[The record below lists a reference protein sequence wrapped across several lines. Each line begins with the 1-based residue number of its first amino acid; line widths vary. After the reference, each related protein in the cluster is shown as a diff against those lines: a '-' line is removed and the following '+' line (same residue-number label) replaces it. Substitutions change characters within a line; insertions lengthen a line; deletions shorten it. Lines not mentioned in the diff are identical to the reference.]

1 MWTEAV
7 QIFQKYMG
15 TGLIVIWF
23 LAALVYVLLN
33 EKQRPKRIF
42 FVYMPVVMLL
52 IYFNPLFIGVFFSA
66 AESEIYFRMWWLVPV
81 IIVIAY
87 AAVSICD
94 RLRGRAK
101 GIFAVTAVALII
113 LSGKLVYSNPL
124 YSRAEN
130 SYHVPQSV
138 VEICDAIVVPGR
150 EVMAAFPSELILY
163 VRQYDPR
170 VCMPYGRD
178 DMGKY
183 YNAFYDAMQEKDI
196 DLEVIMPFAN
206 QTLCHYL
213 IFRDDKEILGNP
225 QDFGLEFF
233 ERIDG
238 YVIYRNS
245 NIPLEY

>member
-23 LAALVYVLLN
+23 LAALSYVLLN

-42 FVYMPVVMLL
+42 FVYMPVIMLL
-52 IYFNPLFIGVFFSA
+52 IYFNPLFVRVFFSVM
-66 AESEIYFRMWWLVPV
+66 ESEIYFRMWWLVPV

-87 AAVSICD
+87 AAVCICD
-94 RLRGRAK
+94 RLRGKGK
-101 GIFAVTAVALII
+101 GIFATTVVAMII

-130 SYHVPQSV
+130 SYHVPESV

-150 EVMAAFPSELILY
+150 EVMAAFPSELVLY
-163 VRQYDPR
+163 VRQYAPR

-178 DMGKY
+178 DMGQY
-183 YNAFYDAMQEKDI
+183 YDDFYHAMQEDEI

-206 QTLCHYL
+206 EKLCHYL
-213 IFRDDKEILGNP
+213 IFRDDKEILGSP
-225 QDFGLEFF
+225 QDFGLDFF
-233 ERIDG
+233 
-238 YVIYRNS
+238 
-245 NIPLEY
+245 